1 MTYQDKSVTEILNDE
16 NYPLHECF
24 IQEMTRIK
32 KFTYSMV
39 ENITD
44 DYVSYQIRDMDFVKI
59 YPEEDY
65 VRVAIDM
72 PYERVV
78 DFASKCDVDA
88 FAGRDGV
95 DIVSYDI
102 TSKVDI
108 QYGVSIAHQSYLYV
122 KRLKL

>member
-16 NYPLHECF
+16 NYPLREEL
-24 IQEMTRIK
+24 IQEMDRIK
-32 KFTYSMV
+32 KFTLSMV

-44 DYVSYQIRDMDFVKI
+44 EYISYQIRDMDFVKI
-59 YPEEDY
+59 YPEDDHI
-65 VRVAIDM
+65 RVAIDM

-88 FAGRDGV
+88 FNGRGGV
-95 DIVSYDI
+95 DIVSYNI

-122 KRLKL
+122 KRLKI